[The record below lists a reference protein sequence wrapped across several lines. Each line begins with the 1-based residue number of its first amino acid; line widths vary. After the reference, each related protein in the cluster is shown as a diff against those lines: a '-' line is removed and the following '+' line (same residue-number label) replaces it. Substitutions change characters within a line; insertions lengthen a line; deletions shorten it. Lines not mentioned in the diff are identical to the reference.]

1 MSKQSS
7 DDEQDQLAQVL
18 TRYKSTKGDL
28 DQRKETSKLNMAK
41 VRAAKLA
48 GLTKKKAEQPSKVH
62 YIDESSDS
70 DEEEI
75 VIQRKPAKGKGRAG
89 AAAASAPSESRMAE
103 LEAAFEA
110 MNKQKKST
118 LIQQVGKGAP
128 KYDILNM

>member
-1 MSKQSS
+1 
-7 DDEQDQLAQVL
+7 
-18 TRYKSTKGDL
+18 
-28 DQRKETSKLNMAK
+28 
-41 VRAAKLA
+41 VR
-48 GLTKKKAEQPSKVH
+48 

-89 AAAASAPSESRMAE
+89 AAAASAPSEDRMAE

-110 MNKQKKST
+110 MSKQKKAT
-118 LIQQVGKGAP
+118 LIQHQGKGAVVP